1 MTAPRLIAL
10 LVLAVLPLSMGQVA
24 ERTAGEDEF
33 PALQLLPPGSVV
45 EGISL
50 PRYEEH
56 RVTALITAKKMTVI
70 SRREVR
76 MSGIRSFL
84 YAPDGG
90 DTTCVQLTE
99 AKYDFRTKLMHSL
112 TPPVALLH
120 PRYTVRGTSVI
131 FSNASRCGLVKGPV
145 STTFRLNAD
154 TNVK

>member
-1 MTAPRLIAL
+1 MTATRPILLLI
-10 LVLAVLPLSMGQVA
+10 LATLPLSEGKVA

-50 PRYEEH
+50 PRYEQH
-56 RVTALITAKKMTVI
+56 RVTALITAKKMMVI

-76 MSGIRSFL
+76 MNGIRSFL

-90 DTTCVQLTE
+90 ETTCVQLTE

-112 TPPVALLH
+112 APPVALLH
-120 PRYTVRGTSVI
+120 PRYTVRGSSVV
-131 FSNASRCGLVKGPV
+131 FSNATHCGLVKGPV

-154 TNVK
+154 ANVR